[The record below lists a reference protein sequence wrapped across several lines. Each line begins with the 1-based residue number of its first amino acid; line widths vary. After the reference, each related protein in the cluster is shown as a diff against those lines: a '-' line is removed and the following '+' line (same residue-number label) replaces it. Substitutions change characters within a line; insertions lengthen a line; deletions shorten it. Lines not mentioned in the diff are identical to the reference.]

1 MMGVVVVGSANM
13 DVVARVPRIPG
24 PGETLLAR
32 SFSRGGGG
40 KGANQAVAAA
50 RAGGVETAFVGAL
63 GSDGDGQSLRES
75 LTGSGVD
82 MSVVA
87 QSGEPTG
94 TALISVA
101 DDGENAIVVVGG
113 ANADFTALDARQQQV
128 IGAADVLLAQ
138 LEIDADVVLAAAQAR
153 REGAVFVLNAAPSQP
168 LSEAMWAQLDVLVVN
183 EHEAADLAVAL
194 GAPDRELDGAVD
206 LLAGRVGSLVVT
218 LGGEGSLVVEGGER
232 TRVPA
237 VPVTPVDT
245 TGAGDTFVGVLGARL
260 ALGDSLVEA
269 ARWGSVAAALAVQRP
284 GAQDGVPSAAEVRTA
299 YTSGQN

>member
-1 MMGVVVVGSANM
+1 MGVVVVGSANM

>member
-1 MMGVVVVGSANM
+1 MGVVVVGSANM

-32 SFSRGGGG
+32 SFARGGGG

-63 GSDGDGQSLRES
+63 GSDGDGQALRES

-87 QSGEPTG
+87 QSTEPTG

-206 LLAGRVGSLVVT
+206 LLAARVGSLVVT
-218 LGGEGSLVVEGGER
+218 LGGEGSLVVEGGEH

-299 YTSGQN
+299 HANGQN